1 MPKRLVLCLAL
12 VLLVLGSAHAQ
23 EEKKAKKVLKNAD
36 IVLMTQNH
44 FDDDTLTKI
53 IEVSDTD
60 FDVSTDALV
69 ALMKQGVSSNVC
81 RAMLASTRKKKT
93 ASPPPNPEPSAAS
106 ATAPSASTALAPA
119 QAAATASATN
129 IPDSNFAVRPSSTST
144 AENSTPA
151 AAATPPSNATA
162 AANAAPAVNATPLAP
177 ARPMNPAAMYPG
189 AMGISP
195 EQMAMVQSQL
205 ASMGM
210 GGMMGGMGPG
220 GMGGMGMPG
229 MGSFAMNYSPEQMPH
244 VFLKLGANQ
253 GKQEISA
260 SMAQIGQSK
269 FNGGMGAGGMAL
281 RSLATEGL
289 SFAAMG
295 AGPGG
300 MMAMSAFSMVSG
312 FMPGMRPGAPKIT
325 YVWGLPG
332 RTSSRTLGETD
343 PIFELNYGDIPGVD
357 PDAYEPA
364 VLKLV
369 QTKDN
374 YRLVGATQIKMT
386 AKNMRTGA
394 SPENGKWLS
403 EDRWPSHCD
412 KEERGF
418 YVLRVDAPLEPG
430 EYAVVLRPVKGYKA
444 PSSGLG
450 GHAQV
455 FYSVWDF
462 SVPGATPEDG
472 KKKKKK

>member
-1 MPKRLVLCLAL
+1 MSKRPLLCLAL
-12 VLLVLGSAHAQ
+12 VLLLIGGLRAQ
-23 EEKKAKKVLKNAD
+23 DEKKAKKVLKNAD

-44 FDDDTLTKI
+44 FDDDTLIKVI
-53 IEVSDTD
+53 GVSETD
-60 FDVSTDALV
+60 FEVSTDALV
-69 ALMKQGVSSNVC
+69 ELMKQGVSSNVC
-81 RAMLASTRKKKT
+81 RAMLAATRKKRNGLQ
-93 ASPPPNPEPSAAS
+93 ASNSEPAPPTTPASSANP
-106 ATAPSASTALAPA
+106 
-119 QAAATASATN
+119 
-129 IPDSNFAVRPSSTST
+129 ST
-144 AENSTPA
+144 AETADSSSGAPDPNLAARTSNSSAVANST
-151 AAATPPSNATA
+151 AATVPA
-162 AANAAPAVNATPLAP
+162 AANAASAATPAP
-177 ARPMNPAAMYPG
+177 VRPGVNPGMYAPG
-189 AMGISP
+189 AMGINP
-195 EQMAMVQSQL
+195 QQLAAVQAQM

-210 GGMMGGMGPG
+210 GGMMPGLGGM
-220 GMGGMGMPG
+220 GMGGMG
-229 MGSFAMNYSPEQMPH
+229 SVSMNYSPEQMPH
-244 VFLKLGANQ
+244 VFRKLPPSQ
-253 GKQEISA
+253 GKQEISP

-269 FNGGMGAGGMAL
+269 FKGGMGAGGMAL

-300 MMAMSAFSMVSG
+300 MMAMSAFSMASG

-332 RTSSRTLGETD
+332 RTSAHTMEDTD

-374 YRLVGATQIKMT
+374 YRLVGATQMKMT
-386 AKNMRTGA
+386 AKNMRSGGG
-394 SPENGKWLS
+394 PENGKWIS
-403 EDRWPSHCD
+403 EERWPSHCN

-418 YVLRVDAPLEPG
+418 YVLRVDTPLEAG
-430 EYAVVLRPVKGYKA
+430 EYAVVLRPVKGYKDA
-444 PSSGLG
+444 SSGLG

-462 SVPGATPEDG
+462 SVPGASSG
-472 KKKKKK
+472 VNSKKKKK

>member
-1 MPKRLVLCLAL
+1 MFKRPVLCLAL
-12 VLLVLGSAHAQ
+12 LLLLIGGLRAQ
-23 EEKKAKKVLKNAD
+23 DEKKAKKVLKNAD

-44 FDDDTLTKI
+44 FDDDTLIKVI
-53 IEVSDTD
+53 DVSETD

-69 ALMKQGVSSNVC
+69 DLMKQGVGSNVC
-81 RAMLASTRKKKT
+81 RAMLAATRKKRNAPQAST
-93 ASPPPNPEPSAAS
+93 PEPAPATTPPDSASPSPTETTAAS
-106 ATAPSASTALAPA
+106 SDQPDPNFSARALNKPSVQNAKPA
-119 QAAATASATN
+119 AVTVPASAIANPT
-129 IPDSNFAVRPSSTST
+129 PPATPAPVRP
-144 AENSTPA
+144 
-151 AAATPPSNATA
+151 
-162 AANAAPAVNATPLAP
+162 AANPG
-177 ARPMNPAAMYPG
+177 MYTPG
-189 AMGISP
+189 AMGINP
-195 EQMAMVQSQL
+195 QQLAALQAQM

-210 GGMMGGMGPG
+210 GGMMSGMG
-220 GMGGMGMPG
+220 G

-244 VFLKLGANQ
+244 VFLKLPASQ
-253 GKQEISA
+253 SKQEITP
-260 SMAQIGQSK
+260 SMAQIGQSNFK
-269 FNGGMGAGGMAL
+269 GGMGAGGMAL

-300 MMAMSAFSMVSG
+300 MMAMSAFSMASG

-332 RTSSRTLGETD
+332 RASARALEETN

-374 YRLVGATQIKMT
+374 YRLVGATQMKLT
-386 AKNMRTGA
+386 AKNLRSGGG
-394 SPENGKWLS
+394 PENGKWIS
-403 EDRWPSHCD
+403 EDRWPSHCN

-418 YVLRVDAPLEPG
+418 YVLRVDTPLEPG
-430 EYAVVLRPVKGYKA
+430 EYAVVLRPVKSYKEA
-444 PSSGLG
+444 SSGLG

-462 SVPGATPEDG
+462 SIPGPGSETSH
-472 KKKKKK
+472 KKKKN

>member
-12 VLLVLGSAHAQ
+12 VLLLLNALNAQ
-23 EEKKAKKVLKNAD
+23 DEKKTKKVLKNAD

-44 FDDDTLTKI
+44 FDDETLTKI

-69 ALMKQGVSSNVC
+69 DLMKQGVSSNVC
-81 RAMLASTRKKKT
+81 RAMLAAARKKKT
-93 ASPPPNPEPSAAS
+93 SSPLPNPEPSPMPAS
-106 ATAPSASTALAPA
+106 APSVSTAP
-119 QAAATASATN
+119 ATAQPVGAQSTPPPGAT
-129 IPDSNFAVRPSSTST
+129 PDPNFAVRPANTT
-144 AENSTPA
+144 ENPAPA
-151 AAATPPSNATA
+151 ASAQA
-162 AANAAPAVNATPLAP
+162 AAPAVVAAP
-177 ARPMNPAAMYPG
+177 ARPMNPPGMYPG
-189 AMGISP
+189 AMGMNP
-195 EQMAMVQSQL
+195 QMAMVQSQL
-205 ASMGM
+205 AAMGMGGLMGGMGM
-210 GGMMGGMGPG
+210 GGMG
-220 GMGGMGMPG
+220 G
-229 MGSFAMNYSPEQMPH
+229 MGSFAMNYPPEQMPH
-244 VFLKLGANQ
+244 VFRKLGPNK
-253 GKQEISA
+253 GKEEIA
-260 SMAQIGQSK
+260 PSMAQIGQSK
-269 FNGGMGAGGMAL
+269 FNGGMGPGGMAL
-281 RSLATEGL
+281 RSLATQGL

-300 MMAMSAFSMVSG
+300 MMAMSAFSMASG
-312 FMPGMRPGAPKIT
+312 FMPGMRPGVPKIT

-332 RTSSRTLGETD
+332 RTSSRTMGETD

-374 YRLVGATQIKMT
+374 FRLVGATQLKMT
-386 AKNMRTGA
+386 PKNMRNGA
-394 SPENGKWLS
+394 NPENGKWLS

-462 SVPGATPEDG
+462 SVPGAHPDEG
-472 KKKKKK
+472 KKKKK

>member
-12 VLLVLGSAHAQ
+12 ILLLHGALQAQ

-36 IVLMTQNH
+36 VVLMTQNH
-44 FDDDTLTKI
+44 FDDDTLIKVI
-53 IEVSDTD
+53 DVSETD
-60 FDVSTDALV
+60 FDVSSDALV
-69 ALMKQGVSSNVC
+69 DLMKQGVSANVC
-81 RAMLASTRKKKT
+81 RAMLASARKKKT
-93 ASPPPNPEPSAAS
+93 PPTPANSQPAAASSTAPFATSNSAAS
-106 ATAPSASTALAPA
+106 QPA
-119 QAAATASATN
+119 
-129 IPDSNFAVRPSSTST
+129 PSSTENPAFATRPSNPNPAESSSAT
-144 AENSTPA
+144 AQPATSSPA
-151 AAATPPSNATA
+151 ASASPAAV
-162 AANAAPAVNATPLAP
+162 AAPP
-177 ARPMNPAAMYPG
+177 RPMANPMYPG
-189 AMGISP
+189 AMGVNP
-195 EQMAMVQSQL
+195 QQLAAVQAQL

-210 GGMMGGMGPG
+210 GGMMGGMGAM
-220 GMGGMGMPG
+220 GMGGMGG
-229 MGSFAMNYSPEQMPH
+229 FSMNYSPEQMPH
-244 VFLKLGANQ
+244 VFLKLAANQ
-253 GKQEISA
+253 PKQEITP

-281 RSLATEGL
+281 RSMATEGL

-300 MMAMSAFSMVSG
+300 MMAMSAFSMASG

-332 RTSSRTLGETD
+332 RTSARPLNETN

-364 VLKLV
+364 LLKLV

-374 YRLVGATQIKMT
+374 YRLVGATQMKMT
-386 AKNMRTGA
+386 AKNMRNGGG
-394 SPENGKWLS
+394 PENGKWLS
-403 EDRWPSHCD
+403 EQRWPSHCD

-418 YVLRVDAPLEPG
+418 YVLRVDSALEPG

-444 PSSGLG
+444 TSSGLG

-462 SVPGATPEDG
+462 TVPGATPDDG